1 MTDSQSSASSLAMS
15 LQLRGL
21 AEAKGA
27 VLASYPDAQVIL
39 FGSRARGD
47 YRANSDIDLCVLID
61 HADRRRIDIMTDLHF
76 TLSSIFEM
84 ALDLV
89 VYERSE
95 FAERQTAGATF
106 ERMIAR
112 EGIAV

>member
-1 MTDSQSSASSLAMS
+1 MQETQRSNSSPGEL

-21 AEAKGA
+21 AEAKSA
-27 VLASYPDAQVIL
+27 ILARYPNAQVIL

-47 YRANSDIDLCVLID
+47 FRTNSDIDLCVLID

-76 TLSSIFEM
+76 TLSPIFGI

-89 VYERSE
+89 VYERSN
-95 FAERQTAGATF
+95 FSEREIAGATF